1 MASTTQKKPGRPKGS
16 RPSKTEPGD
25 LPKLSDTLMDFAEP
39 ILNAIPGEPTIE
51 FVRAALTLATVAWN
65 LPLLE
70 DQGGAAEFGQAR
82 QDLERTLA
90 AAPPAAAALL
100 ERMMQDR
107 RKRYK
112 TDTRLINDFKVKLDG
127 DAILVTAYG
136 TLLAAKRS

>member
-1 MASTTQKKPGRPKGS
+1 
-16 RPSKTEPGD
+16 
-25 LPKLSDTLMDFAEP
+25 MDFAEP
-39 ILNAIPGEPTIE
+39 ILDAIPGEPTIE
-51 FVRAALTLATVAWN
+51 FVRAALALATVAWN

-70 DQGGAAEFGQAR
+70 DQGDAGEFAQAR

-112 TDTRLINDFKVKLDG
+112 ADTRIINDFKVKLDG

-136 TLLAAKRS
+136 TLLAARRS